1 MCSVFFFIIFHSPF
15 RDGFFG
21 KTKQKTTESSTHFR
35 SGYGSDWIGSVLV
48 LVFCYYCCSVP
59 NAQSQWAIYNTLEQT
74 EFHFVPLAMWF
85 MKSWYNFRPVA
96 LVFIGLFREFVM
108 STTSSF
114 VRSFS
119 LYRCPCCHWLCGE
132 WKKSLSN
139 RPAIQRIYG
148 RAFKLAA
155 NFKQNIHTWP
165 HREIEEESEQWKERK
180 QSKTKKK
187 VILIYISPM

>member
-1 MCSVFFFIIFHSPF
+1 MCSVFFFIIFLSPF

-35 SGYGSDWIGSVLV
+35 SGYGSDWIGVGFG
-48 LVFCYYCCSVP
+48 FCYYCCSVP

-114 VRSFS
+114 VRSLS
-119 LYRCPCCHWLCGE
+119 VLCPCCHWLCGE
-132 WKKSLSN
+132 WKRVWATD
-139 RPAIQRIYG
+139 RPFNEFMG
-148 RAFKLAA
+148 EHL
-155 NFKQNIHTWP
+155 N
-165 HREIEEESEQWKERK
+165 
-180 QSKTKKK
+180 
-187 VILIYISPM
+187 

>member
-1 MCSVFFFIIFHSPF
+1 MCSVFFFIIFLSPF

-35 SGYGSDWIGSVLV
+35 SGYGSDWIGVGFG
-48 LVFCYYCCSVP
+48 FCYYCCSVP

-114 VRSFS
+114 VRS
-119 LYRCPCCHWLCGE
+119 LCTVPVLPLVVR
-132 WKKSLSN
+132 WVKKSLSN

-165 HREIEEESEQWKERK
+165 HRKKRKRASDRKRESKEAH
-180 QSKTKKK
+180 KTKKRWF
-187 VILIYISPM
+187 